1 MSTTPTIPVG
11 EFNAEKIADAMYDNE
26 AVRSPLFEEA
36 YELFPDCGHDQ
47 LDEATD
53 YIFDHMCNHY
63 DELLESLTE
72 QQREDVEMHLYES
85 IQAGLS

>member
-1 MSTTPTIPVG
+1 MTTMPTIPIG
-11 EFNAEKIADAMYDNE
+11 EFDAEKIAYAMYDNDE
-26 AVRSPLFEEA
+26 VRTPLFEEA
-36 YELFPDCGHDQ
+36 YELYPDCGHDQ

-53 YIFDHMCNHY
+53 YIFDYMTKEY
-63 DELLESLTE
+63 SELLASLTE